1 MNTEKSITP
10 SNLGAALSPFQY
22 SSAPLNVTVVES
34 EECGHEILTTFIDDE
49 FVGIYIGKD
58 GQEVFSHL
66 KEANTV
72 QLTRKDR

>member
-1 MNTEKSITP
+1 MSHPKLPERLMKRSPLP
-10 SNLGAALSPFQY
+10 SPMCFNPN
-22 SSAPLNVTVVES
+22 LNVVVAES
-34 EECGHEILTTFIDDE
+34 EVCGHEILTTFIDDE

-72 QLTRKDR
+72 QLHRKDR

>member
-1 MNTEKSITP
+1 MTTDYTITP
-10 SNLGAALSPFQY
+10 TELGAVFSPFQY

-34 EECGHEILTTFIDDE
+34 KECGHEILTTFIDDV

-66 KEANTV
+66 EEANTV
-72 QLTRKDR
+72 QIPRKDQ